1 MKRFFNFLLLCALS
15 VGLTQTLQAQTGSQ
29 DDSFVFRVTGADGS
43 IVELS
48 QTDCELRGTADWAG
62 SIDNEFCLPIVWGYD
77 NVDSLFCNPSPNDYT
92 GKMVVVR
99 RGVCEFGAKGLNAQ
113 NAGAAGVLVL
123 NHYATATEDQ
133 CFRVNMGAG
142 AVGAQ
147 VTIPMISGSRAVGE
161 RLDAIISAGG
171 AEVCFVFLR
180 MSRPTAASMYAT
192 PLSQVAEMNAITVTY
207 NNRSG
212 ADQTD
217 VNLKAEFIDP
227 DGNVTGSVTYNMPF
241 CAPGVDSFIVF
252 PGYFQAPAKGKHT
265 VRFTNDKFTESIDT
279 VYSYFE
285 HTDYTFATD
294 NLELSANGVGPSVAQ
309 FETAGFYIQSGG
321 LCLTGETAA
330 KATYATFGIT
340 NIEQVYVPNDPSA
353 NIIGIAVYRAD
364 VDGNGT
370 GDLSSSFVDDLS
382 AGLVC
387 YEEYEMTG
395 NEINNNLIHV
405 PLNDLITSEP
415 FVTLDANDA
424 YYISL
429 LYDGVNA
436 GTGNCVRFSS
446 TGDVAYA
453 SFTGYPTTPL
463 YLGSLFGGGWAGAT
477 VVQRLELE
485 GFNPTNKVAEP
496 KRLDAS
502 KFNISPNP
510 ANAFVNVELNLENLN
525 PSVAISVVDNKGRM
539 VSGTKVEKNFQ
550 NGVVN
555 LNTANIPSGTY
566 YLWIRTAEGSTLKP
580 VAICH

>member
-1 MKRFFNFLLLCALS
+1 
-15 VGLTQTLQAQTGSQ
+15 
-29 DDSFVFRVTGADGS
+29 
-43 IVELS
+43 
-48 QTDCELRGTADWAG
+48 
-62 SIDNEFCLPIVWGYD
+62 
-77 NVDSLFCNPSPNDYT
+77 
-92 GKMVVVR
+92 
-99 RGVCEFGAKGLNAQ
+99 
-113 NAGAAGVLVL
+113 
-123 NHYATATEDQ
+123 
-133 CFRVNMGAG
+133 
-142 AVGAQ
+142 
-147 VTIPMISGSRAVGE
+147 
-161 RLDAIISAGG
+161 
-171 AEVCFVFLR
+171 
-180 MSRPTAASMYAT
+180 
-192 PLSQVAEMNAITVTY
+192 
-207 NNRSG
+207 
-212 ADQTD
+212 
-217 VNLKAEFIDP
+217 
-227 DGNVTGSVTYNMPF
+227 
-241 CAPGVDSFIVF
+241 
-252 PGYFQAPAKGKHT
+252 
-265 VRFTNDKFTESIDT
+265 
-279 VYSYFE
+279 
-285 HTDYTFATD
+285 
-294 NLELSANGVGPSVAQ
+294 
-309 FETAGFYIQSGG
+309 
-321 LCLTGETAA
+321 
-330 KATYATFGIT
+330 
-340 NIEQVYVPNDPSA
+340 
-353 NIIGIAVYRAD
+353 

-446 TGDVAYA
+446 TGDVAFA

-485 GFNPTNKVAEP
+485 GFNPTNSVAQP

-502 KFNISPNP
+502 KFNITPNP
-510 ANAFVNVELNLENLN
+510 ANEFVNVELNLENLS